1 MEKIIIVGVAPPYR
15 GGISLHNALLYK
27 HLSKNFNVLCYNF
40 IRQYPNFLFPG
51 KTQYELNESAVPI
64 KSNRILDS
72 INPFTWYNTANKI
85 LDHKPGLVIFRS
97 WNPFFCIMFGIIAK
111 KIKSRSSIKCMV
123 ICDNIF
129 PHEKSFFD
137 KYLMSFFLNKMDLF
151 IVQSSI
157 VEKELKSLVCNPKYL
172 RLFHP
177 IYNVFGELQDQTSAR
192 KKINVNSKYVIL
204 YSGLVRSYKGFDV
217 LIKSVNYLKD
227 QLDDFLVLAIGE
239 SYENDKKYR
248 ELIKKEGIEDFFIW
262 ENRYVPDNE
271 MNQYFSACDVVAL
284 PYKSASQSGIIPI
297 AYHFNKPVVV
307 TDVGGLP
314 DMVENH
320 KTGFIIKSNNSKLLA
335 NVLAE
340 NLKRNRFKNMS
351 QNINEF
357 KKQFSWDNFIKGI
370 ISLLKN

>member
-1 MEKIIIVGVAPPYR
+1 MLQLKI
-15 GGISLHNALLYK
+15 S
-27 HLSKNFNVLCYNF
+27 
-40 IRQYPNFLFPG
+40 G
-51 KTQYELNESAVPI
+51 KKAQMMKKKLNI
-64 KSNRILDS
+64 KS
-72 INPFTWYNTANKI
+72 
-85 LDHKPGLVIFRS
+85 
-97 WNPFFCIMFGIIAK
+97 
-111 KIKSRSSIKCMV
+111 
-123 ICDNIF
+123 
-129 PHEKSFFD
+129 
-137 KYLMSFFLNKMDLF
+137 KYL
-151 IVQSSI
+151 
-157 VEKELKSLVCNPKYL
+157 
-172 RLFHP
+172 
-177 IYNVFGELQDQTSAR
+177 
-192 KKINVNSKYVIL
+192 IL
-204 YSGLVRSYKGFDV
+204 YSGLVRSYKGFDI

-227 QLDDFLVLAIGE
+227 LLDDFLVLAIGE
-239 SYENDKKYR
+239 SYENEKKYR

-314 DMVENH
+314 DMVENN

-335 NVLAE
+335 DVLAE
-340 NLKRNRFKNMS
+340 NLKENRFKNMS

>member
-51 KTQYELNESAVPI
+51 KTQYELDKSAVPI

-72 INPFTWYNTANKI
+72 INPFTWYRTANKI
-85 LDHKPGLVIFRS
+85 LDHKPDLVIFRS

-157 VEKELKSLVCNPKYL
+157 VEKELISLVCNPKYL

-177 IYNVFGELQDQTSAR
+177 IYNVFGELQDQASAR
-192 KKINVNSKYVIL
+192 KKINLNTKYIIL
-204 YSGLVRSYKGFDV
+204 YSGLVRSYKGFDI

-239 SYENDKKYR
+239 SYENEKKYR

-314 DMVENH
+314 DMVENN

-340 NLKRNRFKNMS
+340 NLKENRFKNMS